1 MNDHHDD
8 EVEARLRRTFA
19 ARGEDMA
26 AADGA
31 GWDPDASAGLLL
43 SLSTSDRTGEPGRS
57 GAARWRRRPALV
69 AAASVLVAG
78 IGAVGYGVAAAGGN
92 DPAPVAA
99 TSDCRQALDDE
110 VGSEEGSPEEDAV
123 REAEAALLQVQAAL
137 DAEVQAQLDALREAE
152 EALARAEAEAAAAQT
167 GALAAEDE
175 PADDACPTP
184 PPTTTEVPPASTEPP
199 PPTTQIP
206 PPTQVPTPTTEPGG
220 PGGTVPP
227 PTTVPVPPA
236 TTVPPTTVPPPATT
250 EPPPATT
257 RP

>member
-1 MNDHHDD
+1 VNDHHDD

-43 SLSTSDRTGEPGRS
+43 SLPTSDRTGGPGRA

-99 TSDCRQALDDE
+99 TIDCQPVDDE
-110 VGSEEGSPEEDAV
+110 GGSAEGSPEEDAV
-123 REAEAALLQVQAAL
+123 REAEARLLQVQAAL
-137 DAEVQAQLDALREAE
+137 DAEVQARADAVR
-152 EALARAEAEAAAAQT
+152 EAEAALAEAQAALQAEVQARLDA
-167 GALAAEDE
+167 GAGADE
-175 PADDACPTP
+175 PAADPCSTP
-184 PPTTTEVPPASTEPP
+184 PPPTTEVPPATTEPT
-199 PPTTQIP
+199 PPTTEVP
-206 PPTQVPTPTTEPGG
+206 PATTQPPG
-220 PGGTVPP
+220 PGGTVP

-250 EPPPATT
+250 